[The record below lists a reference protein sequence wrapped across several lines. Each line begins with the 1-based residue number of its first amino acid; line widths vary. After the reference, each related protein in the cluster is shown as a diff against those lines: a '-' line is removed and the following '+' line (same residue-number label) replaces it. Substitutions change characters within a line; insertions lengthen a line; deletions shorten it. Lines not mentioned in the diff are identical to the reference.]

1 MNSSEIRK
9 YQETQ
14 LKMLKDIY
22 EICEK
27 LDIEYYMIGGTV
39 LGAVRHGGFIPW
51 DADIDIAMK
60 RKDYEA
66 LRQYFA
72 ANENEKYFYEHYST
86 EKNHLSPHALIRIKG
101 TNINYCGRVSE
112 EYQPKYT
119 GIYLDIFP
127 LDEPPKEKHLQEK
140 QMKKI
145 KNIKRIIELKAGYT
159 YKDTSVIKKHVKR
172 IVQIPLSVISME
184 RLNRCLDRAMTKYSG
199 SGSGML
205 VSMASHYSYWKQLM
219 PEDVYGKPKKLEFEG
234 LKFSAPAK
242 PHEYLTKIY
251 GDYMQLPPE
260 EKRFSDLDNIISVD
274 YEVEEE

>member
-1 MNSSEIRK
+1 MIKSEIRK
-9 YQETQ
+9 YQEAQ
-14 LKMLKDIY
+14 FELFKAVDEVCANLG
-22 EICEK
+22 
-27 LDIEYYMIGGTV
+27 LEYYMIGGTV

-51 DADIDIAMK
+51 DADIDIAMR

-72 ANENEKYFYEHYST
+72 ENENEKYFYEHYST

-101 TNINYCGRVSE
+101 TNINKCGRVSE
-112 EYQPKYT
+112 KYKPSYT

-145 KNIKRIIELKAGYT
+145 KNIRRVIEVKAGYT
-159 YKDTSVIKKHVKR
+159 YKDTSMIKKLAKK
-172 IVQIPLSVISME
+172 IVQIPLSVISLE
-184 RLNRCLDRAMTKYSG
+184 KLNRCLDNAMIKYSG

-219 PEDVYGKPKKLEFEG
+219 PEDIYGKPVKLEFEG
-234 LKFSAPAK
+234 SEFYAPAK
-242 PHEYLTKIY
+242 THEYLTKIY

-260 EKRFSDLDNIISVD
+260 EKRFSDLDNIVSVD
-274 YEVEEE
+274 YEAEEK